1 MDDFTIGMMCI
12 IGLAVVSSA
21 VGIYAGLHS

>member
-12 IGLAVVSSA
+12 IGLAVVFSA
-21 VGIYAGLHS
+21 VGIYVGLRS